1 MEPEQIMPE
10 KAILAM
16 SQAPSISVLTVL
28 FVLIIVLI
36 AFSALISGSEVAY
49 FSLDAKKRD
58 GLSLEK
64 TNRGSRV
71 VTLLETPKELLATI
85 LIANNFINISI
96 VMVSYYFTKGVF
108 ASSEL
113 PELVLFLINVIGAT
127 FVILLFGEVIPKVYA
142 TKNNVSFSKFMSS
155 PISFLSVFF
164 GPFSKL
170 LVSSTSIIDKR
181 FKKKVDNISVDDLEH
196 AYDLTK
202 ESVETTEEKK
212 ILEGIVKFGQ
222 TDAKQIMTPRLDMIA
237 LEKDIPFKELR
248 EAILQGRYSRL
259 PVYSESV
266 DSIEGI
272 LYVKDLL
279 VFLDS
284 TEDIDWVKLIREP
297 KFIPENKKLDDL
309 LKEFQTEKTHI
320 AVVVDEYGGTSGIV
334 TLEDVLEEVV
344 GDITDEFDDD
354 NLIYSK
360 LDDNNYVFEG
370 KTPLMDMYRV
380 MGIDGDE
387 FEDQKGESDTIA
399 GFCIELAGKILLK
412 NEKVSFENYTFTI
425 EAADKRRVKQVKVT
439 IGKVDVTEENV

>member
-1 MEPEQIMPE
+1 LEPEQIMPE
-10 KAILAM
+10 KAILIVL
-16 SQAPSISVLTVL
+16 SIVML
-28 FVLIIVLI
+28 VLII
-36 AFSALISGSEVAY
+36 FSALISGSEVAY

-58 GLSLEK
+58 ALSSEK
-64 TNRGSRV
+64 SNQGNRV
-71 VTLLETPKELLATI
+71 VNLIGAPKKLLATI
-85 LIANNFINISI
+85 LIANNFINVSI

-108 ASSEL
+108 ASSDL
-113 PELVLFLINVIGAT
+113 SDTAMFLINAVGAT

-142 TKNNVSFSKFMSS
+142 TKHSVSFSKFMSS
-155 PISFLSVFF
+155 PISFLSMIFA
-164 GPFSKL
+164 PFSKL

-202 ESVETTEEKK
+202 ESVETIEEKK

-222 TDAKQIMTPRLDMIA
+222 TDAKQIMTPRLDVIA
-237 LEKDIPFKELR
+237 LDQKMLFKELR
-248 EAILQGRYSRL
+248 ETILEGRYSRL

-279 VFLDS
+279 VYLDS
-284 TEDIDWVKLIREP
+284 EENVDWVKLIREP

-334 TLEDVLEEVV
+334 TLEDVLEEIV

-360 LDDNNYVFEG
+360 LDENNYVFEG

-380 MGIDGDE
+380 MGLDGDE
-387 FEDQKGESDTIA
+387 FEEQKGESDTIA
-399 GFCIELAGKILLK
+399 GFCLELAGKILLK
-412 NEKVSFENYTFTI
+412 NEKISFENYTFTI
-425 EAADKRRVKQVKVT
+425 EAADKRRIKQVKVT
-439 IGKVDVTEENV
+439 IKKNGKTEDKG

>member
-1 MEPEQIMPE
+1 
-10 KAILAM
+10 
-16 SQAPSISVLTVL
+16 
-28 FVLIIVLI
+28 
-36 AFSALISGSEVAY
+36 
-49 FSLDAKKRD
+49 
-58 GLSLEK
+58 
-64 TNRGSRV
+64 
-71 VTLLETPKELLATI
+71 
-85 LIANNFINISI
+85 
-96 VMVSYYFTKGVF
+96 
-108 ASSEL
+108 
-113 PELVLFLINVIGAT
+113 
-127 FVILLFGEVIPKVYA
+127 
-142 TKNNVSFSKFMSS
+142 MSS

-222 TDAKQIMTPRLDMIA
+222 TDAKQIMTPRLDVIA
-237 LEKDIPFKELR
+237 LEQEMSFKELR

-284 TEDIDWVKLIREP
+284 TEDINWIKLIREP

-360 LDDNNYVFEG
+360 LDESNYVFEG

-380 MGIDGDE
+380 MGIDGNQ
-387 FEDQKGESDTIA
+387 FEDQKGESGTIA

-412 NEKVSFENYTFTI
+412 NEKISFENYTFTI
-425 EAADKRRVKQVKVT
+425 EAADKRRIKQVKVA
-439 IGKVDVTEENV
+439 INKVGKAEDNA